1 MNAKTQGAVSGAV
14 SGAKAGGIPGAII
27 GGILGA
33 ARAGNAG
40 NAIASQIGKNANGTL
55 QTPAEQ
61 MQSPN
66 DQLWGDDEG
75 GDMFATTPDEL
86 VNVAQGINNGYGEV

>member
-1 MNAKTQGAVSGAV
+1 MNTKTQGAVSGAV

-66 DQLWGDDEG
+66 DEG
-75 GDMFATTPDEL
+75 NDMFATTPDEL